1 MSQPVGKVIEIIG
14 SSERGWETAAQ
25 VAVDEA
31 ETIHGIH
38 GLEVVDMTTTID
50 PNSGKITN

>member
-31 ETIHGIH
+31 ETIQGIH
-38 GLEVVDMTTTID
+38 GLEAVDMTTTID